1 MNKLQTINNVYRN
14 FAMEVLAG
22 DEDFI
27 VHTHEN
33 GCSLSFDFSKVYWN
47 SRLQNEHTWLV
58 DSFGQDELVVDAFAG
73 VGPFALPAGKKGCA
87 VMASDLNPASAEAL
101 AANAKANKLTHT
113 VRTFN
118 EDARAFIRRSPL
130 DVWTAP
136 FAPFTPPLSSKER
149 SRAARAAREAK
160 AAPADGSAPAPTSAP
175 TPATP
180 TSSGPE
186 RKLIDHFVMNLPASA
201 IEFLDA
207 FNGLYRELYKV
218 EGAREAVKAKG
229 KLPMVHCYCF
239 TKEVET
245 AAEDI
250 LAVSGARSNGWTV
263 VARPACTMLTTR
275 PCLIAARNCGAWFP
289 GDERHN

>member
-1 MNKLQTINNVYRN
+1 MVNKLHTIDNVYRN

-27 VHTHEN
+27 VHTHEG

-58 DSFGQDELVVDAFAG
+58 DSFAQDDLVVDAFAG

-101 AANAKANKLTHT
+101 GANARANKLTHM

-118 EDARAFIRRSPL
+118 EDARAFIRRAPV
-130 DVWTAP
+130 DVWNAP
-136 FAPFTPPLSSKER
+136 FAAYTPPLSSKQR
-149 SRAARAAREAK
+149 SRAAREAQALKAAATATPAGTATETN
-160 AAPADGSAPAPTSAP
+160 AAPAPA
-175 TPATP
+175 
-180 TSSGPE
+180 GPE

-207 FNGLYRELYKV
+207 FRGLYRELYKV

-245 AAEDI
+245 AAQDI
-250 LAVSGARSNGWTV
+250 LAVSGAGLSPDRGGSAGKWHANGRVRFLCSARRRRSGS
-263 VARPACTMLTTR
+263 R
-275 PCLIAARNCGAWFP
+275 
-289 GDERHN
+289 